1 VKGNDNLLKVP
12 DALLADELAAI
23 VQRPSCEKGP
33 GGQS

>member
-12 DALLADELAAI
+12 DALLADELTA
-23 VQRPSCEKGP
+23 VVRHPSCNSGP